1 MNGTV
6 TVLKL
11 TIDELVPMKIAVDK
25 GIESMQK
32 MLSSENERS
41 KELNLDGTLRYK
53 HAAENADVLS
63 KWIEELEKVKGKI
76 YEAMGVTQ
84 NEDH

>member
-1 MNGTV
+1 MNETV

-32 MLSSENERS
+32 MLGSENERS
-41 KELNLDGTLRYK
+41 KELNSDGTLRYK